1 MKYRSGNSRKGR
13 VRCFLVVCAIV
24 IHGVGSAQ
32 LVVDA
37 IGSELVSD
45 HTGGYLGTGV
55 SFADFNGDGLDDLT
69 FGHHDG
75 ALSFYTGNGDG
86 FDPID
91 LGLELPIAEAK
102 GVLWADIDNDGD
114 QDLFVAYRFAPNKL
128 WLNDGEM
135 GFEDVSSSCG
145 IAQDNRRSFGPAF
158 GDFDRDGLLDLFV
171 ANYGYAVDVPQGNEL
186 YRNVGGGQFEDVTA
200 EFGLDGDNLQSFQ
213 ATWMDVDRDGWLDL
227 HVIRDRLIFPNLFY
241 HNKAEEQGAVW
252 FEEEAQARG
261 MDAMLNCMSSS
272 PHDYDRDGDLDLFIA
287 GGLEGNMLL
296 VNNGDGYYTDAT
308 NDLVQMNEVCWSG
321 QWLDVDADG
330 WEELH
335 VATGFANYTDYPQ
348 VLFQFSDEPDALFHN
363 DGGNLVEAG
372 ELYQSESALAFATV
386 TGDYD
391 GDGFVDFVS
400 HQVGPHPE
408 VRRSIPNGNAGMRI
422 LLHGTASNADAVGS
436 KIELW
441 AGADYWYRETHCG
454 EGYLAQNSR
463 WEHFG
468 LANHTTVDSIKVQ
481 WPLGSVETWHD
492 VQVQA
497 TLELTEGSACAP
509 DCAGCTYE
517 GACNYDPDAFIDDGS
532 CDFSCLIEQSVCGEG
547 LMWNPETAQCEN
559 PCPADLTGDYQVDVA
574 DLLVMLGA
582 YASFCP
588 E

>member
-1 MKYRSGNSRKGR
+1 M
-13 VRCFLVVCAIV
+13 CAVI

-37 IGSELVSD
+37 IDSELVSD

-69 FGHHDG
+69 FGHHNG
-75 ALSFYTGNGDG
+75 ALSFYAGNGDG

-91 LGLELPIAEAK
+91 LGLELPTAEAK

-200 EFGLDGDNLQSFQ
+200 EFGLDGENLQSFQ

-252 FEEEAQARG
+252 FEEEAQVRKG

-363 DGGNLVEAG
+363 DAGNLVEAG
-372 ELYQSESALAFATV
+372 ELYQSESSLAFCHRHWRLRWRWLRRFCFASGWTPSRSKAQH
-386 TGDYD
+386 TEWQCRYA
-391 GDGFVDFVS
+391 
-400 HQVGPHPE
+400 HPFARNRE
-408 VRRSIPNGNAGMRI
+408 QCRCNRLQNR
-422 LLHGTASNADAVGS
+422 AVGRRGLLVPRDA
-436 KIELW
+436 LW
-441 AGADYWYRETHCG
+441 RRLPGAE
-454 EGYLAQNSR
+454 Q
-463 WEHFG
+463 
-468 LANHTTVDSIKVQ
+468 
-481 WPLGSVETWHD
+481 PLG
-492 VQVQA
+492 
-497 TLELTEGSACAP
+497 TLWLGEPHNRGFHQGPVAP
-509 DCAGCTYE
+509 
-517 GACNYDPDAFIDDGS
+517 
-532 CDFSCLIEQSVCGEG
+532 G
-547 LMWNPETAQCEN
+547 LRGNLA
-559 PCPADLTGDYQVDVA
+559 
-574 DLLVMLGA
+574 
-582 YASFCP
+582 
-588 E
+588 

>member
-1 MKYRSGNSRKGR
+1 MA
-13 VRCFLVVCAIV
+13 CAVVL
-24 IHGVGSAQ
+24 HSVGSAQ

-37 IGSELVSD
+37 IGSEVVSD

-75 ALSFYTGNGDG
+75 ALSFYAGNGDG
-86 FDPID
+86 FDSID
-91 LGLELPIAEAK
+91 LGLGLPTAEAK

-200 EFGLDGDNLQSFQ
+200 EFGLDGENLQSFQ

-241 HNKAEEQGAVW
+241 HNKAEEQGAVG

-261 MDAMLNCMSSS
+261 MDAMLNCMSSR

-321 QWLDVDADG
+321 QWLDVDAEDNIINVG
-330 WEELH
+330 VKEF
-335 VATGFANYTDYPQ
+335 TGDNPLDKHAITGTMFFKDKEVYLSSLSRLYENNTRTNGEFYIDNLLNEAIRLGYRVKNFEVDEYICWGTPNDLETYRYWQTFFNKVNWHPYDYNTDY
-348 VLFQFSDEPDALFHN
+348 FTN
-363 DGGNLVEAG
+363 
-372 ELYQSESALAFATV
+372 
-386 TGDYD
+386 
-391 GDGFVDFVS
+391 
-400 HQVGPHPE
+400 
-408 VRRSIPNGNAGMRI
+408 
-422 LLHGTASNADAVGS
+422 
-436 KIELW
+436 
-441 AGADYWYRETHCG
+441 
-454 EGYLAQNSR
+454 
-463 WEHFG
+463 
-468 LANHTTVDSIKVQ
+468 
-481 WPLGSVETWHD
+481 
-492 VQVQA
+492 
-497 TLELTEGSACAP
+497 
-509 DCAGCTYE
+509 
-517 GACNYDPDAFIDDGS
+517 
-532 CDFSCLIEQSVCGEG
+532 
-547 LMWNPETAQCEN
+547 
-559 PCPADLTGDYQVDVA
+559 
-574 DLLVMLGA
+574 
-582 YASFCP
+582 
-588 E
+588 

>member
-1 MKYRSGNSRKGR
+1 M
-13 VRCFLVVCAIV
+13 VCAIV

-75 ALSFYTGNGDG
+75 ALSFYAGNGDG

-200 EFGLDGDNLQSFQ
+200 EFGLDGENLQSFQ

-308 NDLVQMNEVCWSG
+308 NDLVQMNEACWSG

-348 VLFQFSDEPDALFHN
+348 VLFQFSDEPDALFQN
-363 DGGNLVEAG
+363 DAGNLVEAG

-509 DCAGCTYE
+509 DCAGCTYD

>member
-1 MKYRSGNSRKGR
+1 MKYQSGNSRKGR
-13 VRCFLVVCAIV
+13 VRCFLVMCAIV

-75 ALSFYTGNGDG
+75 ALSFYAGNGDG

-102 GVLWADIDNDGD
+102 GVVWADIDNDGD
-114 QDLFVAYRFAPNKL
+114 HDLFVAYRFAPNKL

-200 EFGLDGDNLQSFQ
+200 EFGLDGENLQSFQ

-509 DCAGCTYE
+509 DCAGCTYD

-559 PCPADLTGDYQVDVA
+559 PCPADLTSDYQVDVA

>member
-1 MKYRSGNSRKGR
+1 MKYQSGNCRKGR
-13 VRCFLVVCAIV
+13 VRCFLAVCAIV

-75 ALSFYTGNGDG
+75 ALSFYAGNGDG

-200 EFGLDGDNLQSFQ
+200 EFGLDGENLQSFQ

-296 VNNGDGYYTDAT
+296 VNDGDGYYTDAT

-348 VLFQFSDEPDALFHN
+348 VLFQFSDEPDALFQN
-363 DGGNLVEAG
+363 DAGNLVEAG

-509 DCAGCTYE
+509 DCAGCTYD

>member
-1 MKYRSGNSRKGR
+1 MKYQSGNSRKGH
-13 VRCFLVVCAIV
+13 VRGFLVVCAVIV
-24 IHGVGSAQ
+24 HGFGSAQ

-37 IGSELVSD
+37 IDSEVISD

-75 ALSFYTGNGDG
+75 ALSFYAGNGDG

-91 LGLELPIAEAK
+91 LGLELPTAEAK

-200 EFGLDGDNLQSFQ
+200 EFGLDGENLQSFQ

-363 DGGNLVEAG
+363 DAGNLVEAG
-372 ELYQSESALAFATV
+372 ELYQSESSLAFATV

-422 LLHGTASNADAVGS
+422 LLHGTASNTDAIGS

-468 LANHTTVDSIKVQ
+468 LANHTTVDSIKIH

-509 DCAGCTYE
+509 DCAGCTYD

>member
-1 MKYRSGNSRKGR
+1 MKYQSGNSRKGH

-24 IHGVGSAQ
+24 IHGVGFAQ

-75 ALSFYTGNGDG
+75 ALSFYAGNGDG

-200 EFGLDGDNLQSFQ
+200 EFGLDGENLQSFQ

-252 FEEEAQARG
+252 FEEEAQAR
-261 MDAMLNCMSSS
+261 AWTPCSTACL
-272 PHDYDRDGDLDLFIA
+272 PAHTITT
-287 GGLEGNMLL
+287 E
-296 VNNGDGYYTDAT
+296 
-308 NDLVQMNEVCWSG
+308 
-321 QWLDVDADG
+321 
-330 WEELH
+330 
-335 VATGFANYTDYPQ
+335 
-348 VLFQFSDEPDALFHN
+348 
-363 DGGNLVEAG
+363 
-372 ELYQSESALAFATV
+372 TV
-386 TGDYD
+386 T
-391 GDGFVDFVS
+391 S
-400 HQVGPHPE
+400 
-408 VRRSIPNGNAGMRI
+408 
-422 LLHGTASNADAVGS
+422 
-436 KIELW
+436 
-441 AGADYWYRETHCG
+441 
-454 EGYLAQNSR
+454 
-463 WEHFG
+463 
-468 LANHTTVDSIKVQ
+468 
-481 WPLGSVETWHD
+481 
-492 VQVQA
+492 
-497 TLELTEGSACAP
+497 
-509 DCAGCTYE
+509 TY
-517 GACNYDPDAFIDDGS
+517 S
-532 CDFSCLIEQSVCGEG
+532 
-547 LMWNPETAQCEN
+547 
-559 PCPADLTGDYQVDVA
+559 
-574 DLLVMLGA
+574 
-582 YASFCP
+582 
-588 E
+588 

>member
-1 MKYRSGNSRKGR
+1 M
-13 VRCFLVVCAIV
+13 VCAIV

-75 ALSFYTGNGDG
+75 ALSFYAGNGDG

-200 EFGLDGDNLQSFQ
+200 EFGLDGENLQSFQ

-296 VNNGDGYYTDAT
+296 VNDGDGYYTDAT

-348 VLFQFSDEPDALFHN
+348 VLFQFSDEPDALFQN
-363 DGGNLVEAG
+363 DAGNLVEAG

-509 DCAGCTYE
+509 DCAGCTYD

>member
-1 MKYRSGNSRKGR
+1 MKYQSGNSRKGR

-75 ALSFYTGNGDG
+75 ALSFYAGNGDG

-114 QDLFVAYRFAPNKL
+114 HDLFVAYRFAPNKL

-200 EFGLDGDNLQSFQ
+200 EFGLDGENLQSFQ

-348 VLFQFSDEPDALFHN
+348 VLFQFSDEPDALFQN
-363 DGGNLVEAG
+363 DAGNLLEAG

-391 GDGFVDFVS
+391 GDGFVDFIS

-422 LLHGTASNADAVGS
+422 LLHGTASNADAIGS

-468 LANHTTVDSIKVQ
+468 LANHTTVDSIKVH
-481 WPLGSVETWHD
+481 WPLGTVETWHD

-509 DCAGCTYE
+509 ECAGCTYD

-547 LMWNPETAQCEN
+547 LMWDATAAQCVPSCAADFNGDDLVGVEDLLLLLQAFAV
-559 PCPADLTGDYQVDVA
+559 PCPD
-574 DLLVMLGA
+574 
-582 YASFCP
+582 
-588 E
+588 

>member
-1 MKYRSGNSRKGR
+1 MKYRSGNSRKGH
-13 VRCFLVVCAIV
+13 VRGFLVVCAII

-75 ALSFYTGNGDG
+75 ALSFYAGNGDG
-86 FDPID
+86 FDPVD
-91 LGLELPIAEAK
+91 LGFELPTAEAK

-114 QDLFVAYRFAPNKL
+114 HDLFVAYRFAPNKL

-171 ANYGYAVDVPQGNEL
+171 ANYGYAVDAPQGNEL

-200 EFGLDGDNLQSFQ
+200 EFGLDGENLQSFQ

-348 VLFQFSDEPDALFHN
+348 VLFQFSDEPDALFQN
-363 DGGNLVEAG
+363 DAGNLVEAG
-372 ELYQSESALAFATV
+372 ELFQSESALAFATV

-391 GDGFVDFVS
+391 GDGFVDFIS

-422 LLHGTASNADAVGS
+422 LLHGTASNADAIGS

-441 AGADYWYRETHCG
+441 ADADYWYRETHCG

-468 LANHTTVDSIKVQ
+468 LANHTTVDSIKVH
-481 WPLGSVETWHD
+481 WPLGTVETWHD

-532 CDFSCLIEQSVCGEG
+532 CDLSCLIEQSVCGEG

>member
-1 MKYRSGNSRKGR
+1 M
-13 VRCFLVVCAIV
+13 
-24 IHGVGSAQ
+24 
-32 LVVDA
+32 
-37 IGSELVSD
+37 
-45 HTGGYLGTGV
+45 
-55 SFADFNGDGLDDLT
+55 
-69 FGHHDG
+69 
-75 ALSFYTGNGDG
+75 
-86 FDPID
+86 
-91 LGLELPIAEAK
+91 ELPTSEAK

-200 EFGLDGDNLQSFQ
+200 EFGFDGENLQSFQ

-241 HNKAEEQGAVW
+241 HNKALEQGTVW

-348 VLFQFSDEPDALFHN
+348 VLFQFSDEPDALFRN
-363 DGGNLVEAG
+363 DAGNLVDAG
-372 ELYQSESALAFATV
+372 ELYLSQSALAFATV
-386 TGDYD
+386 TGDYN

-468 LANHTTVDSIKVQ
+468 LANHTTVDSIKVH
-481 WPLGSVETWHD
+481 WPLGSTETWHD
-492 VQVQA
+492 VQGQV

-509 DCAGCTYE
+509 DCAGCTYD
-517 GACNYDPDAFIDDGS
+517 GACNYDSDAFIDDGS
-532 CDFSCLIEQSVCGEG
+532 CEFSCLIGQSVCGEG
-547 LMWNPETAQCEN
+547 LMWDATTAQCVPSCAADFNGDDLIGVEDLLLLLQAFAI
-559 PCPADLTGDYQVDVA
+559 PCPD
-574 DLLVMLGA
+574 
-582 YASFCP
+582 
-588 E
+588 

>member
-1 MKYRSGNSRKGR
+1 M
-13 VRCFLVVCAIV
+13 VCAIV

-75 ALSFYTGNGDG
+75 VLSFYAGNGDG

-200 EFGLDGDNLQSFQ
+200 EFGLDGENLQSFQ

-348 VLFQFSDEPDALFHN
+348 VLFQFSDEPDALFQN
-363 DGGNLVEAG
+363 DAGNLVEAG

-509 DCAGCTYE
+509 DCAGCTYD

>member
-200 EFGLDGDNLQSFQ
+200 EFGLDGENLQSFQ

-363 DGGNLVEAG
+363 DGGNLVQAG

>member
-1 MKYRSGNSRKGR
+1 MKYQSGNSRKGR
-13 VRCFLVVCAIV
+13 VRCFLVMCAIV

-37 IGSELVSD
+37 IGSELVSN

-75 ALSFYTGNGDG
+75 ALSFYAGNGDG

-102 GVLWADIDNDGD
+102 GVVWADIDNDGD
-114 QDLFVAYRFAPNKL
+114 HDLFVAYRFAPNKL

-200 EFGLDGDNLQSFQ
+200 EFGLDGENLQSFQ

-509 DCAGCTYE
+509 DCAGCTYD

-559 PCPADLTGDYQVDVA
+559 PCPADLTSDYQVDVA

>member
-1 MKYRSGNSRKGR
+1 MKYQSGNCRKGR

-75 ALSFYTGNGDG
+75 ALSFYAGNGDG

-200 EFGLDGDNLQSFQ
+200 EFGLDGENLQSFQ

-296 VNNGDGYYTDAT
+296 VNDGDGYYTDAT

-348 VLFQFSDEPDALFHN
+348 VLFQFSDEPDALFQN
-363 DGGNLVEAG
+363 DAGNLVEAG

-509 DCAGCTYE
+509 DCAGCTYD

>member
-1 MKYRSGNSRKGR
+1 M
-13 VRCFLVVCAIV
+13 ITT
-24 IHGVGSAQ
+24 
-32 LVVDA
+32 
-37 IGSELVSD
+37 E
-45 HTGGYLGTGV
+45 T
-55 SFADFNGDGLDDLT
+55 
-69 FGHHDG
+69 
-75 ALSFYTGNGDG
+75 
-86 FDPID
+86 
-91 LGLELPIAEAK
+91 
-102 GVLWADIDNDGD
+102 
-114 QDLFVAYRFAPNKL
+114 
-128 WLNDGEM
+128 
-135 GFEDVSSSCG
+135 
-145 IAQDNRRSFGPAF
+145 
-158 GDFDRDGLLDLFV
+158 
-171 ANYGYAVDVPQGNEL
+171 
-186 YRNVGGGQFEDVTA
+186 VT
-200 EFGLDGDNLQSFQ
+200 S
-213 ATWMDVDRDGWLDL
+213 T
-227 HVIRDRLIFPNLFY
+227 
-241 HNKAEEQGAVW
+241 
-252 FEEEAQARG
+252 
-261 MDAMLNCMSSS
+261 S
-272 PHDYDRDGDLDLFIA
+272 FIA

-422 LLHGTASNADAVGS
+422 LLHGTASNADAIGS

-468 LANHTTVDSIKVQ
+468 LANHTTVDSIKVH
-481 WPLGSVETWHD
+481 WPLGSVEIWQN

-509 DCAGCTYE
+509 DCVGCTYQ

-532 CDFSCLIEQSVCGEG
+532 CDFSC
-547 LMWNPETAQCEN
+547 
-559 PCPADLTGDYQVDVA
+559 
-574 DLLVMLGA
+574 
-582 YASFCP
+582 
-588 E
+588 

>member
-1 MKYRSGNSRKGR
+1 M
-13 VRCFLVVCAIV
+13 VCAIV

-75 ALSFYTGNGDG
+75 ALSFYAGNGDG

>member
-1 MKYRSGNSRKGR
+1 M
-13 VRCFLVVCAIV
+13 
-24 IHGVGSAQ
+24 
-32 LVVDA
+32 VDA

-75 ALSFYTGNGDG
+75 VLSFYAGNGDG

-200 EFGLDGDNLQSFQ
+200 EFGLDGENLQSFQ

-296 VNNGDGYYTDAT
+296 VNDGDGYYTDAT

-348 VLFQFSDEPDALFHN
+348 VLFQFSDEPDALFQN
-363 DGGNLVEAG
+363 DAGNLVEAG

-509 DCAGCTYE
+509 DCAGCTYD

>member
-1 MKYRSGNSRKGR
+1 MKYQSGNSRKGR

-75 ALSFYTGNGDG
+75 ALSFYAGNGDG

-114 QDLFVAYRFAPNKL
+114 HDLFVAYRFAPNKL

-200 EFGLDGDNLQSFQ
+200 EFGLDGENLQSFQ

-335 VATGFANYTDYPQ
+335 VATGFANYTNYPQ
-348 VLFQFSDEPDALFHN
+348 VLFQFSDEPDALFQN
-363 DGGNLVEAG
+363 DAGNLLEAG

-391 GDGFVDFVS
+391 GDGFVDFIS

-422 LLHGTASNADAVGS
+422 LLHGTASNADAIGS

-468 LANHTTVDSIKVQ
+468 LANHTTVDSIKVH
-481 WPLGSVETWHD
+481 WPLGTVETWHD

-509 DCAGCTYE
+509 ECAGCTYD

-547 LMWNPETAQCEN
+547 LMWDATAAQCVPSCAADFNGDDLVGVEDLLLLLQAFAV
-559 PCPADLTGDYQVDVA
+559 PCPD
-574 DLLVMLGA
+574 
-582 YASFCP
+582 
-588 E
+588 